1 MAVSGR
7 VIWRLLIRTRTSRP
21 ARASSDTAREL
32 NAPGGYA
39 GHNRAANAE
48 RGRQHGCGLGC
59 EGKARLGEGVLERLS
74 GAAAGLAEHQPSA
87 RQFTDGHPAGL
98 RPSVTVLH
106 NDFDGVVSDGDRPE
120 AGGNDRGLDEPEVCG
135 SLAYGLDDRAAVGGC
150 ELNDRAVIA
159 VRDAPPGDP
168 IR

>member
-1 MAVSGR
+1 MRGR
-7 VIWRLLIRTRTSRP
+7 SRP
-21 ARASSDTAREL
+21 GPDGGERAGDLEIVDPNSHESAGAGVLGHGEGAQR
-32 NAPGGYA
+32 AGGYA

-150 ELNDRAVIA
+150 EPTNQS
-159 VRDAPPGDP
+159 P
-168 IR
+168 